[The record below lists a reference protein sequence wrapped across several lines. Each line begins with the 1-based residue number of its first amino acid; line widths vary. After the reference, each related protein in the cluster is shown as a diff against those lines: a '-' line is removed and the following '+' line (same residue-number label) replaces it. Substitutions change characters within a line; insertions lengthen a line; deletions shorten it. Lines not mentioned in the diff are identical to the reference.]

1 MTQAISFI
9 LASKSQSRAKL
20 LANAGLSFDVKPA
33 GVDEDSVKASLL
45 EQDASGKDIATTLA
59 ELKAQ
64 AVQADPLIYVLGA
77 DQVLICEDQLYNKPR
92 NAKDIHDQLNALR
105 GKTHT
110 LISAVAIAK
119 AGSVLWRHVDE
130 ARLTMRDFSAAF
142 LDDYIAR
149 NEQEIM
155 QSVGAYKLE
164 GEGSHLF
171 SQIEGDYFT
180 ILGLPLL
187 PVLDFFRLHEVLPS

>member
-1 MTQAISFI
+1 M
-9 LASKSQSRAKL
+9 
-20 LANAGLSFDVKPA
+20 NAGLVFDIKPA

-45 EQDASGKDIATTLA
+45 EQNASGRDIATTLA

-64 AVQADPLIYVLGA
+64 AVQADPGIYVLGA
-77 DQVLICEDQLYNKPR
+77 DQVLVCEGQLFNKPESLDGIR
-92 NAKDIHDQLNALR
+92 NQLNILR

-110 LISAVAIAK
+110 LISSVAIAK
-119 AGSVLWRHVDE
+119 AGSVLWRHVDQ
-130 ARLTMRDFSAAF
+130 ARLTMRPFSDAF

-149 NEQEIM
+149 NEDEIM

-164 GEGSHLF
+164 AEGPHLF
-171 SQIEGDYFT
+171 SHIDGDYFT